1 MPIQTVAAQGVAGRI
16 ELDPAYEDALAD
28 LDGFTHLHLITYLH
42 RTGGVS
48 LRVTPYLDTVRRGV
62 FATRSPKRPNPIG
75 LSIVRLV
82 RIEGAVIHIEE
93 VDLLDGTPLL
103 DIKPYV
109 PPFDDRADARYGWFE
124 QRAAERPQRA
134 RGRALRGARLR
145 SVSAGV
151 DGCHPLGVVLL
162 GPVAPD
168 APLGDTAEGRASRRM
183 DQRQVHVARDE
194 RRRGRGGQS
203 VGSAEDAERLEH
215 RCAAGEFA
223 DARDVQDHEN
233 EQHQAG
239 IELLAGVEAAGG
251 GQFPAEQ
258 VRAWRE
264 PEPAPVARVERAE
277 VARCLGKRPPAS
289 AQG

>member
-1 MPIQTVAAQGVAGRI
+1 MAGRI

-109 PPFDDRADARYGWFE
+109 PPFDDRAEARYGWFE
-124 QRAAERPQRA
+124 QRAQNVHERA
-134 RGRALRGARLR
+134 RGRALRA
-145 SVSAGV
+145 SPTEVAVSAGV
-151 DGCHPLGVVLL
+151 DGRHPLGVVLL

-168 APLGDTAEGRASRRM
+168 APLRDAAEGRASGRM
-183 DQRQVHVARDE
+183 DQCQVHVARDE
-194 RRRGRGGQS
+194 RRRGPGGQS

-215 RCAAGEFA
+215 RSAPGEFA
-223 DARDVQDHEN
+223 DAGDVQRHEN
-233 EQHQAG
+233 EQHEAG

-258 VRAWRE
+258 VCAWRE
-264 PEPAPVARVERAE
+264 PEPAPVARIERAE
-277 VARCLGKRPPAS
+277 VARGLGKRPPAS

>member
-1 MPIQTVAAQGVAGRI
+1 VPDPVTFTPIGVVRTPFAEHEGMPIQTVAAQGVAGHI

-93 VDLLDGTPLL
+93 VDLLDGTPVL

-124 QRAAERPQRA
+124 QRAQNVH
-134 RGRALRGARLR
+134 
-145 SVSAGV
+145 SV
-151 DGCHPLGVVLL
+151 
-162 GPVAPD
+162 
-168 APLGDTAEGRASRRM
+168 R
-183 DQRQVHVARDE
+183 
-194 RRRGRGGQS
+194 
-203 VGSAEDAERLEH
+203 
-215 RCAAGEFA
+215 A
-223 DARDVQDHEN
+223 DARFE
-233 EQHQAG
+233 
-239 IELLAGVEAAGG
+239 
-251 GQFPAEQ
+251 
-258 VRAWRE
+258 E
-264 PEPAPVARVERAE
+264 PEAPA
-277 VARCLGKRPPAS
+277 
-289 AQG
+289 

>member
-1 MPIQTVAAQGVAGRI
+1 VPDPVTFTPIGVVRTPFAEHEGMPIQTVAAHGVAGRI

-109 PPFDDRADARYGWFE
+109 PPFDDRAEARYGWFE
-124 QRAAERPQRA
+124 QRAQN
-134 RGRALRGARLR
+134 
-145 SVSAGV
+145 
-151 DGCHPLGVVLL
+151 
-162 GPVAPD
+162 
-168 APLGDTAEGRASRRM
+168 
-183 DQRQVHVARDE
+183 VHNVR
-194 RRRGRGGQS
+194 
-203 VGSAEDAERLEH
+203 
-215 RCAAGEFA
+215 A
-223 DARDVQDHEN
+223 DARFE
-233 EQHQAG
+233 
-239 IELLAGVEAAGG
+239 
-251 GQFPAEQ
+251 
-258 VRAWRE
+258 E
-264 PEPAPVARVERAE
+264 PD
-277 VARCLGKRPPAS
+277 
-289 AQG
+289 